1 MASQVLSNVG
11 WCDMEIVPENPT
23 SSDVVVIT
31 LSGQWGSSCTPNDS
45 SISVIGNDIYF
56 DVIWDY
62 PPGVVC
68 LSVITPWKLTRS
80 AGLLQPGTYTI
91 YSRIVGYPGA
101 PGYEQVGE
109 FIVTA
114 GSHVDTVYYV
124 NTADGNN
131 NNDGLSPET
140 AFATI
145 QKGVDTA
152 KSGDT
157 VIIAP
162 GIYIGEGN
170 SDIDFYCKAITVRS
184 IDPNDSDIVSSTII
198 DCNGAGY
205 GFNFHSN
212 EGPNSILAGMTITNG
227 YVGIHCSDY
236 SSPTIKHCTIMNN
249 CAGYFAVGIRCN
261 NSSPTIIN
269 CTISENSAN
278 YGRGIEAGYHSNLT
292 IIDCIIADNAGA
304 EYGGGIYCENS
315 SPTITNCTIRGNSA
329 VYRGGGIYARSCS
342 NLTMTNCIIS
352 DNTANSYC
360 GGGFFS
366 YGSSIVIAN
375 CTFSNNSAPNGNA
388 LAFDSWS
395 SPHPSV
401 VQLKSCILWDGG
413 NEIWNDDGSTI
424 TVIYSDVRG
433 GGASEGNINTDPLF
447 ADPDNDDYHLKSAA
461 GRWNPNSQ
469 SWVTDAVTSPCI
481 DAGNPGCPVGDEPVP
496 NGNRIN
502 MGAYGGTATASKSP
516 ANWRSIADLTN
527 DWAVDFNDLKVFV
540 NYWLDTGQCIP
551 SDLNRNQSVD
561 FSDFAVF
568 AENWLYDSLPILTD
582 ADIILELEYLE
593 TINTYPENLN
603 INPNDYPIVLGR
615 YSENWLVL
623 IEKYFCSDVC
633 PEYGRVL
640 LIYEDITSEEEC
652 AEIGGVAV
660 IDPAWGSYIGCA
672 PDVE

>member
-1 MASQVLSNVG
+1 
-11 WCDMEIVPENPT
+11 MEIVPENPT

-424 TVIYSDVRG
+424 TMIYSDVRG